1 MTITFRGR
9 HAGIETSERTQL
21 LLASCKS
28 SSASAA
34 AGTTR
39 AYKIGAGSRT
49 QEQGPG
55 VLEYKATSVC
65 GFHQY

>member
-1 MTITFRGR
+1 MLGLKYLKGYHFFW
-9 HAGIETSERTQL
+9 L
-21 LLASCKS
+21 LTRAALLR
-28 SSASAA
+28 AA
-34 AGTTR
+34 AGTNK

-49 QEQGPG
+49 WEQGPG